1 MAVMMIIVVAVLF
14 TNIINDND
22 TGMRQNIETK
32 GDTANVNINALVP
45 E

>member
-32 GDTANVNINALVP
+32 GDTANANINALVP